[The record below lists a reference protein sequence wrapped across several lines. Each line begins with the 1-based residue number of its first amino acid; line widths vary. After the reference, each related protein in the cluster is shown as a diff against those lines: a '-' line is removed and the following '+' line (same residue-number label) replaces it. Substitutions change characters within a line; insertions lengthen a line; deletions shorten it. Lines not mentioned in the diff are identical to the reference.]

1 MGPVMAGDP
10 NVTEV
15 SPGELLLDRDGR
27 RRRLF
32 VALDGDLRWVFF
44 EGQTYRLEE
53 VRTGSR
59 GFEGVREGSKG
70 FEGVRRGSGSHTG
83 ALSAPMPATVLRIQ
97 TTPGAVVKKGDTLVV
112 VEAMKMELPLRSP
125 QDGTVAAVHCTEGQL
140 VQPGV
145 TLVDIS

>member
-10 NVTEV
+10 NVTEI

-27 RRRLF
+27 RTRLF
-32 VALDGDLRWVFF
+32 IAVDGDVRWVFF
-44 EGQTYRLEE
+44 EGSVYVVEAERAAGLKPGAT
-53 VRTGSR
+53 VTAT
-59 GFEGVREGSKG
+59 
-70 FEGVRRGSGSHTG
+70 RRPRSSMPG

-97 TTPGAVVKKGDTLVV
+97 TAPGTVVKKGDTLLVL
-112 VEAMKMELPLRSP
+112 EAMKMELPLRSP